1 MLAVTLGLERPS
13 CAEQEPITP
22 TRDACPEVQQRST
35 SGKRG
40 NTVAKARRGSEG
52 VWVDEQGVA
61 HTVALP
67 KPKQV
72 MTKSFRHSVDSV
84 LRTERAQVET
94 ALAAAEEAI
103 FELGMWEPIVPDT
116 ETEFEGR
123 PPPAKVLDG
132 VLADAKDL
140 RSAIDAVDIRWR
152 LDVVLALQ
160 DYVD

>member
-1 MLAVTLGLERPS
+1 MRGSPVT
-13 CAEQEPITP
+13 T
-22 TRDACPEVQQRST
+22 
-35 SGKRG
+35 
-40 NTVAKARRGSEG
+40 ARRWCDSEG

-72 MTKSFRHSVDSV
+72 MTKSFRHSVDFL

-94 ALAAAEEAI
+94 VLAAAEEAI
-103 FELGMWEPIVPDT
+103 FEHGPGEQIDPST
-116 ETEFEGR
+116 EAEFEGL
-123 PPPAKVLDG
+123 PPQRKILDG
-132 VLADAKDL
+132 VLAEAKDL
-140 RSAIDAVDIRWR
+140 RSAIDAVDLRWP

>member
-1 MLAVTLGLERPS
+1 
-13 CAEQEPITP
+13 
-22 TRDACPEVQQRST
+22 
-35 SGKRG
+35 
-40 NTVAKARRGSEG
+40 

-72 MTKSFRHSVDSV
+72 MTKSFRHCVDSLV
-84 LRTERAQVET
+84 RTERAQVET
-94 ALAAAEEAI
+94 VLAAAEEAI
-103 FELGMWEPIVPDT
+103 FERGLGESIDPGT

-123 PPPAKVLDG
+123 TPPAKVLDG
-132 VLADAKDL
+132 VLVEAKDL
-140 RSAIDAVDIRWR
+140 TSAIDAVDIRWR